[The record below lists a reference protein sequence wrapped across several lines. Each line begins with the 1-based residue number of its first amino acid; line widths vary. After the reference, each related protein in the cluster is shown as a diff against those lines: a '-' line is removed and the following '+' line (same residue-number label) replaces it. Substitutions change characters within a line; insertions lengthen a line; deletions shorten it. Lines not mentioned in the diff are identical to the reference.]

1 MTMDRVF
8 SSPRGCGYVLQK
20 LAVAV
25 VIGLAILI
33 WKMTH

>member
-1 MTMDRVF
+1 MKMDRIS
-8 SSPRGCGYVLQK
+8 SSPRGCGYVLQQ

-33 WKMTH
+33 WKLTH